1 MICWPFLA
9 DQQMNCTRYICNEWG
24 VGIEMDNNAKREE
37 VEKLVRELMEGENDK
52 KMREKVMD

>member
-24 VGIEMDNNAKREE
+24 VGIEMDNNANCKER
-37 VEKLVRELMEGENDK
+37 RSGEAC
-52 KMREKVMD
+52 

>member
-1 MICWPFLA
+1 
-9 DQQMNCTRYICNEWG
+9 MNCRYICNEWG